1 MCMLAYNM
9 PSKYVIMYQEVVH
22 NAYVTVCVTFLVIF
36 DISTFSAIKSLTPL
50 CNHIKGLEISG
61 VLETS

>member
-1 MCMLAYNM
+1 MLAYNM

-36 DISTFSAIKSLTPL
+36 DISTFSAIKSLIHGSL
-50 CNHIKGLEISG
+50 GLSPR
-61 VLETS
+61 